1 MSPRTSRSGSGRARS
16 IRRWRWGIGLFLLL
30 ALALLS
36 RLDRAGRLLV
46 PRTDDLQAYDGV
58 SARVIRVID
67 GDTFDVDL
75 PDALNDRSFTRVRL
89 WGLDCPEVETR
100 DHPGEPWADEATAF
114 TRDLVDDASVT
125 LHLESHRER
134 GTFGRVLAHVEIPNR
149 GSLNLLLLEAGLAR
163 ADDRWPHRHLERY
176 AAAERDARRDRR
188 GMWGPAP

>member
-1 MSPRTSRSGSGRARS
+1 M
-16 IRRWRWGIGLFLLL
+16 LLLLLL
-30 ALALLS
+30 AMLS

-46 PRTDDLQAYDGV
+46 PRVDDLRVYDGI
-58 SARVIRVID
+58 STRVIRVID

-89 WGLDCPEVETR
+89 WGLDCPEIETR

-114 TRDLVDDASVT
+114 ARNLLDGAQVT

-134 GTFGRVLAHVEIPNR
+134 GTYGRVLAHVQIPDR
-149 GSLNLLLLEAGLAR
+149 GSLNLLLLEAGLAV

-176 AAAERDARRDRR
+176 AAAERNARREEQGLWR
-188 GMWGPAP
+188 PVP